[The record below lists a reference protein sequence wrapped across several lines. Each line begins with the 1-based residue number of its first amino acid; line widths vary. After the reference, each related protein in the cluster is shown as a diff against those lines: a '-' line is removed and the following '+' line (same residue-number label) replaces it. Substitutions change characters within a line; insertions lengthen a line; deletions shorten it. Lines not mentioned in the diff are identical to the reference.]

1 MAQQFAVTFD
11 YLCPFARNGHEAVV
25 NALREGADYD
35 VRFVPFSLNQAHVEE
50 GEPAVWERDPAN
62 WGSGVTALL
71 YGIAA
76 RDAFPEEFLDFHI
89 AAFALRHDQS
99 RQLDEEALAEAA
111 TSVGLDVAALKE
123 EVWSGRPL
131 KTLAAEHTEAVE
143 RWAVFGVPTFIAG
156 EEATFIRFMERGNV
170 EDLRRAVD
178 LLDWTRLN
186 ELKRTR
192 IPR

>member
-1 MAQQFAVTFD
+1 MGQQFAVTFD
-11 YLCPFARNGHEAVV
+11 YLCPFARNAHEAVV
-25 NALREGADYD
+25 EALRQGADYD
-35 VRFVPFSLNQAHVEE
+35 VRFVPFSLNQAHVAE
-50 GEPAVWERDPAN
+50 GEAPVWERDPAK

-76 RDAFPEEFLDFHI
+76 RDAFPEHFHDFHI

-99 RQLDEEALAEAA
+99 RQLDEQALGEAA
-111 TSVGLDVAALKE
+111 SAVGLDLAALKD

-131 KTLAAEHTEAVE
+131 KSLAVEHVEAVE
-143 RWAVFGVPTFIAG
+143 QHAVFGVPTFIAG
-156 EEATFIRFMERGNV
+156 DEATFIRFMDRGNV

-178 LLDWTRLN
+178 LLDWSRLN
-186 ELKRTR
+186 EFKRTK

>member
-1 MAQQFAVTFD
+1 MGQQFAVTFD

-25 NALREGADYD
+25 KALQEGADYD

-50 GEPAVWERDPAN
+50 GEPPVWERDPSS

-71 YGIAA
+71 YGLAV
-76 RDAFPEEFLDFHI
+76 RDAFPEHFLDFHI
-89 AAFALRHDQS
+89 AVFALRHDQS
-99 RQLDEEALAEAA
+99 RQLDEDALAEAA
-111 TSVGLDVAALKE
+111 VAVGLDVDALKE

-131 KTLAAEHTEAVE
+131 KTLAAEHTEVVDGH
-143 RWAVFGVPTFIAG
+143 AVFGVPTFIAG
-156 EEATFIRFMERGNV
+156 DEATFIRFMDRGNV

-178 LLDWTRLN
+178 LLDWSRLN
-186 ELKRTR
+186 EFKRTR